1 MQRTGQA
8 IRLMTLTCAVALLES
23 GCAGAR
29 GSTRPETPAEPAP
42 APASSPGSQVTQSS
56 SPWTP
61 AVPAQPEAGSPGPR
75 VARVSSE
82 DGRPAIEPERW
93 TGAEDLIPAAEGRAR
108 ARRAPALSETAFLF
122 IEAEPRSAFIV
133 VDGARVGE
141 GQAFLRVKGS
151 RWKVLRAEASGY
163 EAVEGAVEV
172 REREVVKVRLSLAPI
187 GGRLTVV
194 TDTPGAQV
202 LLDDQPVGTTPL
214 TLSRV
219 TTGSHRLVL
228 RAGSWQWSG
237 NVEVRPGETR
247 LIEMM
252 VQAAAPTPAPEPP
265 GPAFAPPPAIA
276 APEPPPPAPPAAPPA
291 PVTPPPPVT
300 TSAPVPPGSSG
311 EPSSQEASAAPTASG
326 RPDCQAVCRRFV
338 QAVAG
343 SDSIREPIF
352 NRCGERCRS
361 GDLRF
366 SVCAWKA
373 RDMNDVAT
381 CMNLPE

>member
-8 IRLMTLTCAVALLES
+8 IRLTTLACAVALLDS

-29 GSTRPETPAEPAP
+29 GSTPQDTPAAP
-42 APASSPGSQVTQSS
+42 APGPVSSPGSQVAQSG
-56 SPWTP
+56 SPWTQ
-61 AVPAQPEAGSPGPR
+61 AVPARLEAGSPGRR
-75 VARVSSE
+75 VAPRPSE
-82 DGRPAIEPERW
+82 DGPPAVEPERW
-93 TGAEDLIPAAEGRAR
+93 TDTEDLIPAAEGRTR
-108 ARRAPALSETAFLF
+108 ARRAPALGETAFLF
-122 IEAEPRSAFIV
+122 IEAEPRSALIF

-151 RWKVLRAEASGY
+151 RWKVVRAEAPGH

-194 TDTPGAQV
+194 TDAPGAQV
-202 LLDDQPVGTTPL
+202 FLDDQPVGTTPL

-219 TTGSHRLVL
+219 PAGNHRLVL

-237 NVEVRPGETR
+237 DVEVRRDETR
-247 LIEMM
+247 LIERM
-252 VQAAAPTPAPEPP
+252 VQAAAPAPEPP
-265 GPAFAPPPAIA
+265 GPAPAPPPVLAT
-276 APEPPPPAPPAAPPA
+276 PEPPLPAPPATPPEAVPASAAPP
-291 PVTPPPPVT
+291 PRP
-300 TSAPVPPGSSG
+300 SG
-311 EPSSQEASAAPTASG
+311 EPSSPEASAAPTASR